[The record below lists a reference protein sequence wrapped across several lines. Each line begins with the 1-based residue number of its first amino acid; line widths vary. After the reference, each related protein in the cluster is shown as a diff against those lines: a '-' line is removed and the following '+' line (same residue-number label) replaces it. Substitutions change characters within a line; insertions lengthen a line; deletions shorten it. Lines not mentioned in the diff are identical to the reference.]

1 MANTKR
7 DKLKILVLNGPNLD
21 LLGKRQPDIY
31 GKETLKDIE
40 NKIKDYAK
48 DLSEALDV
56 SIVLDFRQSNSE
68 ADLIGWIGQTI
79 GKFSGIMLNPAG
91 LTHTSVGLLD
101 AIKAVG
107 GSHATGVPCVE
118 VHLSNTLAREEF
130 RQKNL
135 TAAACVGQVMGF
147 QSTSYILALEA
158 LVDFIMRARKASGGV
173 PAEGQGLSV

>member
-1 MANTKR
+1 MTTTTQKQSV
-7 DKLKILVLNGPNLD
+7 KLLVLNGPNLD
-21 LLGKRQPDIY
+21 LLGKREPDIY
-31 GKETLKDIE
+31 GSETLKDIE
-40 NKIKDYAK
+40 AKLRDYAK
-48 DLSEALDV
+48 DLSLALDV
-56 SIVLDFRQSNSE
+56 KITLDFKQSNSE

-79 GKFSGIMLNPAG
+79 GKCSGIIINPAG

-107 GSHATGVPCVE
+107 GAGTTGVPCVE

-147 QSTSYILALEA
+147 RSTSYILAMEA
-158 LVDFIMRARKASGGV
+158 LVDYILHARNKAGPIPSD
-173 PAEGQGLSV
+173 A